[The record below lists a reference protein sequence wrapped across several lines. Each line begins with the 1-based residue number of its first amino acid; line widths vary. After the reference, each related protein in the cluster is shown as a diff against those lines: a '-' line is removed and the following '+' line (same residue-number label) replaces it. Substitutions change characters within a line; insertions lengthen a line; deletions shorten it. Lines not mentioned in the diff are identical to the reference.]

1 MMKGHKGN
9 EFFDEIAPRW
19 DEVAKHDPMKIFL
32 LVEKMVMEPG
42 MSVLDVG
49 TGTGILVPWILPRIT
64 QSGKLTAI
72 DLSSGML
79 EVAKNKFQESNISF
93 LNADIH
99 NYTFTERFDRIIVYS
114 AFPHFLNKH
123 QAIKN
128 MANHLK
134 PDGTL
139 QVCHS
144 SSRAHI
150 NGVHEKTEQVKN
162 DYLPDSEEV
171 GQMFESAGLKVVES
185 VDNNE
190 IYLVRGQKA

>member
-1 MMKGHKGN
+1 MKGHKGN

-19 DEVAKHDPMKIFL
+19 DEVAKHDPMKLFL
-32 LVEKMVMEPG
+32 LVEKMIIKPG

-64 QSGKLTAI
+64 QSGRLTAV

-79 EVAKNKFQESNISF
+79 DVAKNKFPEPNISF

-99 NYTFTERFDRIIVYS
+99 ICNLDDKFDRIIVYS
-114 AFPHFLNKH
+114 AFPHFLDKP

-128 MANHLK
+128 MVNHLK
-134 PDGTL
+134 PDGML
-139 QVCHS
+139 QICHS
-144 SSRAHI
+144 SSRKHI
-150 NGVHEKTEQVKN
+150 NGVHERTEQVKD
-162 DYLPDSEEV
+162 DYLPDAAEVAALFEE
-171 GQMFESAGLKVVES
+171 SGLEIVES

-190 IYLVRGQKA
+190 IYLVRGQKV

>member
-1 MMKGHKGN
+1 MKGHKGN

-19 DEVAKHDPMKIFL
+19 DVVAKHDPMKVFL
-32 LVEKMVMEPG
+32 LVEKMIMEPG
-42 MSVLDVG
+42 MNVLDVG

-64 QSGKLTAI
+64 QSGRLTAI

-79 EVAKNKFQESNISF
+79 DEAKTKFSDSNIAF
-93 LNADIH
+93 VNDDIH
-99 NYTFTERFDRIIVYS
+99 TYAFNEKFDRIIVYS
-114 AFPHFLNKH
+114 AFPHFLNKP
-123 QAIKN
+123 QAIQN

-134 PDGTL
+134 PDGML

-150 NGVHEKTEQVKN
+150 NGVHEKTEQVKL
-162 DYLPDSEEV
+162 DYLPNAREV
-171 GQMFESAGLKVVES
+171 EQMFELAGLRIVES

-190 IYLVRGQKA
+190 LYLVRGQKH